1 LKKWI
6 NLIPAF
12 FIAGLTYPLL
22 YVLDLQTVYGGV
34 LLKVATAAI
43 IAVAIGF
50 AIYPFIKGVEKYK
63 SGNIKAAVALIVSGV
78 VFPGASG
85 VAAIVLIEYFG
96 VGKRINE

>member
-1 LKKWI
+1 MPPKGSTSPDTPCQDAQEYSVPKPLTEPKPP
-6 NLIPAF
+6 LVSGETQRLCAF
-12 FIAGLTYPLL
+12 VGLVPLPHS
-22 YVLDLQTVYGGV
+22 
-34 LLKVATAAI
+34 KE
-43 IAVAIGF
+43 
-50 AIYPFIKGVEKYK
+50 KKYK